1 MIIKIDSLRF
11 LTKMKITKNLKKIP
25 GDASLR
31 SFFRVKKKNSSS
43 IIIYAKKN
51 KRLNL
56 LIYDAVN
63 KILIKNNILVPNLI
77 TENYSK
83 NFIEVEDFGNK
94 TILNFLKKNNK
105 SQLKIFKKII
115 NLLNNI
121 QLIKDKKILNFKK
134 KIYKIQKYS
143 PKILYEEATLF
154 SEWYAPQK
162 ISKTFESKFK
172 KDYKKIIKILI
183 KKISL
188 KNDVFVHRD
197 FHVSNL
203 MLIKNKIGVIDTQ
216 DALIGNKAYDLASL
230 IDDVRFKTPI
240 VLKEKLFNIY
250 LKSQKKLDVKKFRR
264 DFEIISVLRNLKIIG
279 IFTRLAIRDNK
290 KGYLKYIPYTW
301 SLIKLRSKNNKIFKE
316 LNGLLDKNF
325 AKK

>member
-1 MIIKIDSLRF
+1 
-11 LTKMKITKNLKKIP
+11 MKITKNLKQIP

-31 SFFRVKKKNSSS
+31 SFFRVKKKNFSS
-43 IIIYAKKN
+43 IIVYAKKD

-56 LIYDAVN
+56 LIYDAMN
-63 KILIKNNILVPNLI
+63 KILIKNNILAPKLI

-83 NFIEVEDFGNK
+83 NFIEIEDFGNK
-94 TILNFLKKNNK
+94 TIFHFLKKNNK
-105 SQLKIFKKII
+105 NKLSTFKKII
-115 NLLNNI
+115 SVLNNI
-121 QLIKDKKILNFKK
+121 QLIKDKKIINFKK
-134 KIYKIQKYS
+134 KKYILPKYS
-143 PKILYEEATLF
+143 SQILYEEAKLF
-154 SEWYAPQK
+154 SKWYAPQK
-162 ISKTFESKFK
+162 ISKTFQSKFK
-172 KDYKKIIKILI
+172 KDYENLIRILI

-230 IDDVRFKTPI
+230 IDDVRFKTSN
-240 VLKEKLFNIY
+240 VLKEKLFDFYI
-250 LKSQKKLDVKKFRR
+250 KSQKKLNVSKFRN

-290 KGYLKYIPYTW
+290 KDYLKLIPYTW
-301 SLIKLRSKNNKIFKE
+301 SLIRLRSKNNKIFKE
-316 LNGLLDKNF
+316 LNRLLDKNF
-325 AKK
+325 VKK